1 MAGLDISVV
10 MAANNPGAAI
20 AECLESLARQTFF
33 SRAEIIVAECSTDG
47 TDARIRTEF
56 PWVTL
61 LHFDRPVG
69 LPELMKE
76 AMRQARGKVMAVTDP
91 HCVFPPDLLEKLFRA
106 HQSDYAVI
114 GGAVENGRSEQ
125 LLDWA
130 CYFADY
136 AAFMLPSA
144 RRATFVLAGNHVTYK
159 SWVIKEALDSME
171 GGFRKVF
178 FHWELERRG
187 VRFLFDPEL
196 VVYYARRNTFAGFMR
211 GYYQHAWLFAAVR
224 TKRMSVAAR
233 FMRIITVPVLPAFL
247 LYQRIRPALGK
258 KRNRGK
264 LLLSIPLL
272 ALFVTAWATGE
283 LKGYLL
289 GPTSLSG
296 EVYR

>member
-47 TDARIRTEF
+47 TGARIRTEF

-76 AMRQARGKVMAVTDP
+76 AMRQAQGKVMAVTDL
-91 HCVFPPDLLEKLFRA
+91 HCVFPPDWLEKLFRA

-114 GGAVENGRSEQ
+114 GGAVENGRSER

-136 AAFMLPSA
+136 VAFMLPSA
-144 RRATFVLAGNHVTYK
+144 RRVTPVLAGNHVTYK

-196 VVYYARRNTFAGFMR
+196 VIYYARRNTFVGFMR

-224 TKRMSVAAR
+224 TKRMSVTSR
-233 FMRIITVPVLPAFL
+233 FMRIITVPALPVFL

>member
-33 SRAEIIVAECSTDG
+33 SRAEVIVAECSTDG
-47 TDARIRTEF
+47 TGARIRTEF

-76 AMRQARGKVMAVTDP
+76 AMRQAQGKVMAVTDL
-91 HCVFPPDLLEKLFRA
+91 HCVFPPDWLEKLFRA

-114 GGAVENGRSEQ
+114 GGAVENGRSER

-136 AAFMLPSA
+136 VAFMLPSA
-144 RRATFVLAGNHVTYK
+144 RRVTPVLAGNHVTYK

-196 VVYYARRNTFAGFMR
+196 VIYYARRNTFVGFMR

-224 TKRMSVAAR
+224 TKRMSVTSR
-233 FMRIITVPVLPAFL
+233 FMRIITVPALPVFL